1 MSAAFPSWIIIVLAF
16 AFLGPAMR
24 GIFGGY
30 RPRRWER
37 FQALGGPGQEEVK
50 RLDAAIAERDVVI
63 EDLQRRLSEMES
75 RLDFTERMLARPSG
89 GAASQVTLS
98 ADS

>member
-1 MSAAFPSWIIIVLAF
+1 MNAAFPSWLIIVLAF
-16 AFLGPAMR
+16 AFIGPAMR

-30 RPRRWER
+30 RARGRWR
-37 FQALGGPGQEEVK
+37 FEPGMGQEEVK

-75 RLDFTERMLARPSG
+75 RLDFTERLLARPPESG
-89 GAASQVTLS
+89 AGVS
-98 ADS
+98 

>member
-1 MSAAFPSWIIIVLAF
+1 MNAAFPSWIFILFGFMVF
-16 AFLGPAMR
+16 GQVMR

-30 RPRRWER
+30 RPRGRWR
-37 FQALGGPGQEEVK
+37 FEGLAGMGQEEVK

-75 RLDFTERMLARPSG
+75 RLDFTERLLARPPESG
-89 GAASQVTLS
+89 AGVS
-98 ADS
+98 